1 MPLPAQTAVIPP
13 INNDALV
20 HGSATYPYGTDS
32 EAWPANPNQA
42 TITATGTLPNRP
54 VVAGV
59 PTTIPQYFEFP
70 ITAAAAV
77 TLTLPDSGA
86 NYVVGDVIR
95 IVSRATLANPVTV
108 QDAQGPTTLNVMP
121 VTANTLTATRA
132 RYLGP
137 QTAAPS
143 WQAF

>member
-1 MPLPAQTAVIPP
+1 MALPAQDTVIPVVRNVP
-13 INNDALV
+13 TLETV
-20 HGSATYPYGTDS
+20 GVVPFGVDS

-54 VVAGV
+54 VAAGV
-59 PTTIPQYFEFP
+59 STTTPNYFEFP
-70 ITAAAAV
+70 ITAPAAV

-86 NYVVGDVIR
+86 NYVIGDVIR
-95 IVSRATLANPVTV
+95 VVSRTTLANPVTV

-121 VTANTLTATRA
+121 VTANTLTSTRA

-137 QTAAPS
+137 QAGAPS

>member
-1 MPLPAQTAVIPP
+1 MALPAQDTVIPVVRDEP
-13 INNDALV
+13 TLRSIA
-20 HGSATYPYGTDS
+20 AYPYGTDS

-54 VVAGV
+54 TGPGI

-70 ITAAAAV
+70 VTAPAAV

-86 NYVVGDVIR
+86 NYVIGDVIR
-95 IVSRATLANPVTV
+95 VVSRTTLANPVTV

-121 VTANTLTATRA
+121 VTANTLTSTRA

-137 QTAAPS
+137 QAGAPS